1 MYIRIYRQ
9 MTVNRKNV
17 TFTLDELKS
26 TTGSLKNLQVSIGS
40 LRGDRWDEEPGPTP
54 MPSHTDLR
62 NWDRMLLSRYKPLY
76 LPFCD
81 LCCLCTYG
89 KCDLSGGKK
98 GACGIGME
106 AQQSRIVLLAACIG
120 AATHISHARHL
131 VTHLIEQYGRQKA
144 LDIGD
149 DTIDTEAPII
159 RLVCGIKPGTLG
171 DLEIVLDYCERQVT
185 ELLAA
190 AHTGQ
195 EGDAI
200 DFESKVFHAGT
211 MDHVGLEVADIAQ
224 ISAFSFPKA
233 DPDASLVELGLG
245 TVDSSKPV
253 ILVVGHNVPPAI
265 GIIDYAR
272 EHRLSGAVEIT
283 GICCTAIDLTRYNP
297 NAKIIGPIS
306 WQLRYIRSG
315 VPDVIV
321 VDEQCVRADL
331 LGEAQKVNAPLIAT
345 SSMNCSGLP
354 DRTDDDPEEI
364 ITDLVSGKT
373 PGVLI
378 LDPEKVGEIAV
389 RSAMAVMNT
398 RKKIRNIP
406 TPEDLIELA
415 KRCGGCQECSRVC
428 PVGLPLAIVMQQA
441 GQGDPSSLASLYD
454 TCIGCGKCEDV
465 CNKEIPIHS
474 TILSAADSQILE
486 ERFNVRAG
494 RGAIQDIEIREV
506 GGPIVLG
513 EIPGVVAFVGCANY
527 PNGAAE
533 VAEMAR
539 EFARRR
545 YIVVT
550 SGCSAMAIGMHR
562 NEDGQTPYEEFHGR
576 FDAGGIVNVGSCV
589 SNAHIAGAT
598 IKIASIFAKRKLR
611 GNYEEIADYVYNRV
625 GAVGIAWGAMSQ
637 KAAAIAAGFW
647 RLGIPVI
654 VGPHGSK
661 YRRMLLGRRDK
672 PEDWFVYDSR
682 TGEKVQVGP
691 VPEHLFI
698 AAETPE
704 EAMTLA
710 AKLCMRPND
719 TSRGRSMKLTNY
731 IDLYK
736 RLYDRMPDDI
746 NLFVRSQADI
756 PVTMKEQILPV
767 LKEKGYTEQPIPD
780 PTLLKTQIRTAKE

>member
-1 MYIRIYRQ
+1 
-9 MTVNRKNV
+9 
-17 TFTLDELKS
+17 
-26 TTGSLKNLQVSIGS
+26 
-40 LRGDRWDEEPGPTP
+40 
-54 MPSHTDLR
+54 
-62 NWDRMLLSRYKPLY
+62 
-76 LPFCD
+76 
-81 LCCLCTYG
+81 
-89 KCDLSGGKK
+89 
-98 GACGIGME
+98 ME

-120 AATHISHARHL
+120 AATHVSHGRHL
-131 VTHLIEQYGRQKA
+131 LEHLIEVYGRRSP
-144 LDIGD
+144 LNIGNS
-149 DTIDTEAPII
+149 TIETEAPII
-159 RLVCGIKPGTLG
+159 RLVCGIKPKTLG
-171 DLEIVLDYCERQVT
+171 DLEIVLDYCEKQVT

-190 AHTGQ
+190 THTGQ

-200 DFESKVFHAGT
+200 DFESKVLHAG
-211 MDHVGLEVADIAQ
+211 MIDHVGLELADIAQ
-224 ISAFSFPKA
+224 VSAFDFPKA

-245 TVDSSKPV
+245 TVDPTKPV
-253 ILVVGHNVPPAI
+253 ILVIGHNVPPAI
-265 GIIDYAR
+265 SIIDYAR
-272 EHRLSGAVEIT
+272 EQRMSNDIEIT
-283 GICCTAIDLTRYNP
+283 GICCTAIDLTRYDP

-315 VPDVIV
+315 LPDVIV
-321 VDEQCVRADL
+321 VDEQCVRADVL
-331 LGEAQKVNAPLIAT
+331 AEAQKVHAPMIAT
-345 SSMNCSGLP
+345 SGKNCAGLV
-354 DRTDDDPEEI
+354 DRSADDPDAIVE
-364 ITDLVSGKT
+364 DLVNGVV

-378 LDPEKVGEIAV
+378 LDSDKVGEVAV
-389 RSAMAVMNT
+389 RTAALVMEK
-398 RKKIRNIP
+398 RKKFRTIP
-406 TPEDLIELA
+406 TPEELIELA
-415 KRCGGCQECSRVC
+415 KRCGGCQECMRVC
-428 PVGLPLAIVMQQA
+428 PVGTPLAVSMQQA
-441 GQGDPSSLASLYD
+441 GRGDPSALASIYD
-454 TCIGCGKCEDV
+454 TCIGCGRCEDV
-465 CNKEIPIHS
+465 CNKEIPVHS
-474 TILSAADSQILE
+474 AILSAANEQMCS

-494 RGAIQDIEIREV
+494 RGAIQDVEIREV

-513 EIPGVVAFVGCANY
+513 EIPGVIAFVGCANFT
-527 PNGAAE
+527 NGVE
-533 VAEMAR
+533 DVAEMAR

-545 YIVVT
+545 YIVVA

-562 NEDGQTPYEEFHGR
+562 NEDGKTPYEEFHGR

-589 SNAHIAGAT
+589 SNGHISGAT
-598 IKIASIFAKRKLR
+598 IKIASIFAKRNLR

-661 YRRMLLGRRDK
+661 YRRMLLGRKDK

-698 AAETPE
+698 AAETRE

-746 NLFVRSQADI
+746 NLFIRSPADI
-756 PVTMKEQILPV
+756 PMTMKETILPI
-767 LKEKGYTEQPIPD
+767 LKEKGYTELPIPN
-780 PTLLKTQIRTAKE
+780 PTLLKSQIRKPKE

>member
-1 MYIRIYRQ
+1 

-17 TFTLDELKS
+17 TLTLDELKS
-26 TTGSLKNLQVSIGS
+26 NDGSLKNLQVSIGA
-40 LRGDRWDEEPGPTP
+40 LRGEQWNEKEGPTP

-98 GACGIGME
+98 GACGIGIE
-106 AQQSRIVLLAACIG
+106 AQQSRIVLIAACIG

-131 VTHLIEQYGRQKA
+131 VTHLIQTHGRRQP
-144 LDIGD
+144 LDIGGSS
-149 DTIDTEAPII
+149 IDTEAPII
-159 RLVCGIKPGTLG
+159 RLVCGIKPDTLG
-171 DLEIVLDYCERQVT
+171 DLETVLDYCERQIT

-195 EGDAI
+195 EGDAL

-224 ISAFSFPKA
+224 ISAFSLPKA
-233 DPDASLVELGLG
+233 DPDAALVELGLG
-245 TVDSSKPV
+245 TVDSAKPV

-272 EHRLSGAVEIT
+272 EQNISSDIEVT
-283 GICCTAIDLTRYNP
+283 GICCTAIDLTRYDP
-297 NAKIIGPIS
+297 QAKIIGPIS

-331 LGEAQKVNAPLIAT
+331 LIEAQKIHAPLIAT

-354 DRTDDDPEEI
+354 DRTGDKPEEI
-364 ITDLVSGKT
+364 VQDLLSGKT

-378 LDPEKVGEIAV
+378 LDPEKVGEVAV
-389 RSAMAVMNT
+389 RTAISVKEKGRTFRSIPSLDELFEMA
-398 RKKIRNIP
+398 
-406 TPEDLIELA
+406 E
-415 KRCGGCQECSRVC
+415 RCRGCQECTRIC
-428 PVGLPLAIVMQQA
+428 PASLPLAHAIQQTKK
-441 GQGDPSSLASLYD
+441 GDQSALASLYE
-454 TCIGCGKCEDV
+454 TCIGCGKCEDA
-465 CNKEIPIHS
+465 CIKDIPIHS
-474 TILSAADSQILE
+474 LIISAAENQIQS

-513 EIPGVVAFVGCANY
+513 EIPGIIAFVGCANY
-527 PNGAAE
+527 GNGSVE

-562 NEDGQTPYEEFHGR
+562 NEEGQTPYEEFHGR

-589 SNAHIAGAT
+589 SNAHISGAT
-598 IKIASIFAKRKLR
+598 IKIASIFAKRNLR

-661 YRRMLLGRRDK
+661 YRRMLLGRKDK

-682 TGEKVQVGP
+682 TGEKVQTGP

-704 EAMTLA
+704 EAMTLV

-731 IDLYK
+731 IDLYR
-736 RLYDRMPDDI
+736 RLYDQMPDDI
-746 NLFVRSQADI
+746 NLYVRSEADI
-756 PVTMKEQILPV
+756 PVTMKEQILPI
-767 LKEKGYTEQPIPD
+767 LEKKGFNEQPIPN
-780 PTLLKTQIRTAKE
+780 PTMLKSQIREIKE

>member
-1 MYIRIYRQ
+1 

-17 TFTLDELKS
+17 TLKLS
-26 TTGSLKNLQVSIGS
+26 EAKTTSGS
-40 LRGDRWDEEPGPTP
+40 LRNLQISVGSIRGEQWEEHEGPTP
-54 MPSHTDLR
+54 FPSHSDLR
-62 NWDRMLLSRYKPLY
+62 SWDRTLLLRYKPLY

-120 AATHISHARHL
+120 AATHSSHGRHL
-131 VTHLIEQYGRQKA
+131 LDHLIKTHGRRHPINIGGSSI
-144 LDIGD
+144 DI
-149 DTIDTEAPII
+149 EAPVI
-159 RLVCGIKPGTLG
+159 RLVCGIKPETLG

-190 AHTGQ
+190 THTGQ
-195 EGDAI
+195 ESDAI
-200 DFESKVFHAGT
+200 DFESKVLHAG
-211 MDHVGLEVADIAQ
+211 MIDHVALETADMIQ
-224 ISAFSFPKA
+224 ISAFDFPKA
-233 DPDASLVELGLG
+233 DPEASLVELGLG
-245 TVDSSKPV
+245 TVDATKPV

-272 EHRLSGAVEIT
+272 EQEMSSEIEIT
-283 GICCTAIDLTRYNP
+283 GICCTAIDLTRYDS

-331 LGEAQKVNAPLIAT
+331 LEEAQNVHAPMIAT
-345 SSMNCSGLP
+345 SGKNCAGLE
-354 DRTDDDPEEI
+354 DRTHDTPDAI
-364 ITDLVSGKT
+364 IADLVSGKV
-373 PGVLI
+373 PGVLL
-378 LDPEKVGEIAV
+378 LDSDKVGEIAV
-389 RSAMAVMNT
+389 RTALGVMGR
-398 RKKIRNIP
+398 RKKFRTIP
-406 TPEDLIELA
+406 NPEELIMLA
-415 KRCGGCQECSRVC
+415 QRCGGCQECMRVC
-428 PVGLPLAIVMQQA
+428 PTGIPLTVSMQQA
-441 GQGDPSSLASLYD
+441 GKGDPSALASLYD
-454 TCIGCGKCEDV
+454 TCIGCGRCEDV
-465 CNKEIPIHS
+465 CSKDIPIHS
-474 TILSAADSQILE
+474 TILSAANEQMFS

-494 RGAIQDIEIREV
+494 RGGIQDIEIREV

-513 EIPGVVAFVGCANY
+513 EIPGIIAFVGCANFT
-527 PNGAAE
+527 NGVGE

-545 YIVVT
+545 YIVVA
-550 SGCSAMAIGMHR
+550 SGCSAMAIGMYR

-589 SNAHIAGAT
+589 SNAHISGAA
-598 IKIASIFAKRKLR
+598 IKIASIFAKRNLR

-637 KAAAIAAGFW
+637 KAAAIASGFW

-661 YRRMLLGRRDK
+661 YRRMLLGRKDK
-672 PEDWFVYDSR
+672 PGDWFVYDER

-698 AAETPE
+698 SAETPE

-736 RLYDRMPDDI
+736 RLYNQMPDDI
-746 NLFVRSQADI
+746 NLFIRSPADI
-756 PVTMKEQILPV
+756 PMTMKETILPI
-767 LKEKGYTEQPIPD
+767 LKEKGYNEQPIPN
-780 PTLLKTQIRTAKE
+780 PTLLKSQIRKPKV

>member
-1 MYIRIYRQ
+1 MSFKLSEAKTASGQLRDLQI
-9 MTVNRKNV
+9 TVG
-17 TFTLDELKS
+17 T
-26 TTGSLKNLQVSIGS
+26 
-40 LRGDRWDEEPGPTP
+40 LRGDQWNEQEGPTP
-54 MPSHTDLR
+54 FPSHNDLR
-62 NWDRMLLSRYKPLY
+62 NWDRTLLSRYKPLY

-89 KCDLSGGKK
+89 KCDLSSGKK
-98 GACGIGME
+98 GACGIRME

-120 AATHISHARHL
+120 AATHVSHGRHL
-131 VTHLIEQYGRQKA
+131 LEYLIETHGRRHQI
-144 LDIGD
+144 DVGGSS
-149 DTIDTEAPII
+149 IDTEAPII
-159 RLVCGIKPGTLG
+159 RLVCGIKPKTLG

-190 AHTGQ
+190 THTGQ
-195 EGDAI
+195 EADAI
-200 DFESKVFHAGT
+200 DFESKVFHAG
-211 MDHVGLEVADIAQ
+211 MIDHVGMEVSDIAQ
-224 ISAFSFPKA
+224 VSALDLPKA
-233 DPDASLVELGLG
+233 DPDAKLVELGMG

-253 ILVVGHNVPPAI
+253 ILIVGHNVPPAI

-272 EHRLSGAVEIT
+272 GQKMEREIEIT
-283 GICCTAIDLTRYNP
+283 GICCSAIDMTRYSP
-297 NAKIIGPIS
+297 DAKIIGPIS

-315 VPDVIV
+315 LPDVVV
-321 VDEQCVRADL
+321 VDEQCVRTDL
-331 LGEAQKVNAPLIAT
+331 LQEAEKVHAPMIAT
-345 SSMNCSGLP
+345 SGKNCAGLP
-354 DRTDDDPEEI
+354 DRTGDDPGSI
-364 ITDLVSGKT
+364 VADLVSGAAS
-373 PGVLI
+373 GVLI
-378 LDPEKVGEIAV
+378 LDPEKVGEVAV
-389 RSAMAVMNT
+389 RTAIQVKGK
-398 RKKIRNIP
+398 RKKFSVIP
-406 TPEDLIELA
+406 TPEELIELA
-415 KRCGGCQECSRVC
+415 KRCGGCQECMRVC
-428 PVGLPLAIVMQQA
+428 PAQTQVTTSMQQA
-441 GQGDPSSLASLYD
+441 GRGDPSALASLYD
-454 TCIGCGKCEDV
+454 TCIGCGRCEDV
-465 CNKEIPIHS
+465 CNKDIPIHS
-474 TILSAADSQILE
+474 AILSAAGQQIKS

-513 EIPGVVAFVGCANY
+513 EIPGVIAFVGCANFT
-527 PNGAAE
+527 NGVAE
-533 VAEMAR
+533 VSEMAR

-589 SNAHIAGAT
+589 SNAHIAGAA
-598 IKIASIFAKRKLR
+598 IKIASIFAKRNLR

-661 YRRMLLGRRDK
+661 YRRMLLGRKDK

-682 TGEKVQVGP
+682 TGEKVEVGP

-719 TSRGRSMKLTNY
+719 TSRGRSIKLTHY

-736 RLYDRMPDDI
+736 RLYDQMPDDI
-746 NLFVRSQADI
+746 NLFIRSPADI
-756 PVTMKEQILPV
+756 PVTMKEVILPI
-767 LKEKGYTEQPIPD
+767 LEEKGYNKQPIPN
-780 PTLLKTQIRTAKE
+780 PTMLKPQIRIPKE

>member
-1 MYIRIYRQ
+1 M
-9 MTVNRKNV
+9 NRKNISLN
-17 TFTLDELKS
+17 LDEIKS
-26 TTGSLKNLQVSIGS
+26 PTGILRDVHISVGTW
-40 LRGDRWDEEPGPTP
+40 RGDQWKEKEGPTP
-54 MPSHTDLR
+54 FPGHLDLR
-62 NWDRMLLSRYKPLY
+62 SWDRILLSKYKPLY

-89 KCDLSGGKK
+89 KCDLSSGKR

-120 AATHISHARHL
+120 AATHVSHGRHL
-131 VTHLIEQYGRQKA
+131 LTHLIEVHGRRYP
-144 LDIGD
+144 LDIGG
-149 DTIDTEAPII
+149 TSIETEAPII
-159 RLVCGIKPGTLG
+159 RLICGIKPENLG
-171 DLEIVLDYCERQVT
+171 DLEIVLDYCEREIT
-185 ELLAA
+185 DLLAA

-195 EGDAI
+195 EGDAS
-200 DFESKVFHAGT
+200 DFESKVFHAG
-211 MDHVGLEVADIAQ
+211 MIDHLGLETADIAQ
-224 ISAFSFPKA
+224 ISAFQFPKA
-233 DPDASLVELGLG
+233 DPDAALVELGMG
-245 TVDSSKPV
+245 TVDPKKPV

-272 EHRLSGAVEIT
+272 EKGLNEKIEIT
-283 GICCTAIDLTRYNP
+283 GICCTAIDLTRYDK

-315 VPDVIV
+315 LPDVIV
-321 VDEQCVRADL
+321 VDEQCVRSDL
-331 LGEAQKVNAPLIAT
+331 LSEATKIHAPMIAT
-345 SSMNCSGLP
+345 SGKNCAGLE
-354 DRTDDDPEEI
+354 DRTSDNADAI
-364 ITDLVSGKT
+364 VTDLVSGAFS
-373 PGVLI
+373 GVLI
-378 LDPEKVGEIAV
+378 LDPVKVGEVAV
-389 RSAMAVMNT
+389 KTALGIMEKRQKFRT
-398 RKKIRNIP
+398 IP
-406 TPEDLIELA
+406 SLNDLIELA
-415 KRCGGCQECSRVC
+415 KRCGGCQECMRVC
-428 PVGLPLAIVMQQA
+428 PAEIPLASAMQQA
-441 GQGDPSSLASLYD
+441 GGGDSSLLASLYD
-454 TCIGCGKCEDV
+454 YCIGCGRCEDA
-465 CNKEIPIHS
+465 CNKEIPVHS
-474 TILSAADSQILE
+474 AILSAADDKIKKECFS
-486 ERFNVRAG
+486 VRAG

-513 EIPGVVAFVGCANY
+513 EIPGVIAFVGCANFSD
-527 PNGAAE
+527 GIADL
-533 VAEMAR
+533 AEMAS

-545 YIVVT
+545 YIVLT

-598 IKIASIFAKRKLR
+598 IKIASIFAKRNLR
-611 GNYEEIADYVYNRV
+611 GNYEEIADYVHNRV

-698 AAETPE
+698 TAETRE
-704 EAMTLA
+704 EAMVLA

-719 TSRGRSMKLTNY
+719 TSRGRSMKLANY

-736 RLYDRMPDDI
+736 RLYDQMPDDI
-746 NLFVRSQADI
+746 HLFIRSPVDI
-756 PVTMKEQILPV
+756 PLTMKETILAI
-767 LKEKGYTEQPIPD
+767 LNEKGYQELPIPD
-780 PTLLKTQIRTAKE
+780 PTLLKSQIRTSKR

>member
-1 MYIRIYRQ
+1 

-17 TFTLDELKS
+17 SITLGEAKTAAGTLRDLK
-26 TTGSLKNLQVSIGS
+26 VSIGS
-40 LRGDRWDEEPGPTP
+40 VRENQWNEEQGPTP
-54 MPSHTDLR
+54 FPAHTDLR
-62 NWDRMLLSRYKPLY
+62 TWDRMLLSRYKPLY

-98 GACGIGME
+98 GACGIRME

-120 AATHISHARHL
+120 AATHVSHARHL
-131 VTHLIEQYGRQKA
+131 ITHLIDTYGRRKPIN
-144 LDIGD
+144 IGD
-149 DTIDTEAPII
+149 ASIDTEAPII
-159 RLVCGIKPGTLG
+159 RLVCGIKPETLG
-171 DLEIVLDYCERQVT
+171 DLKIVLDYCERQIT

-224 ISAFSFPKA
+224 ISSFSFPKA

-245 TVDSSKPV
+245 TVDSTKPV

-272 EHRLSGAVEIT
+272 EQNLSGSIEIT
-283 GICCTAIDLTRYNP
+283 GICCTAIDLTRYDP
-297 NAKIIGPIS
+297 TARIIGPIS

-315 VPDVIV
+315 LPDLIV

-331 LGEAQKVNAPLIAT
+331 LDEAQKIHAPLIAT

-354 DRTDDDPEEI
+354 DRTGDDPEEI
-364 ITDLVSGKT
+364 IADLVSGKT

-378 LDPEKVGEIAV
+378 LDPEKVGEVVV
-389 RSAMAVMNT
+389 RTAMAVMEQRRGFRT
-398 RKKIRNIP
+398 IP
-406 TPEDLIELA
+406 TPEELFELA
-415 KRCGGCQECSRVC
+415 KRCSGCQECMRVC
-428 PVGLPLAIVMQQA
+428 PAGMPLAIAMQQA
-441 GQGDPSSLASLYD
+441 GNGDPAALASLYD
-454 TCIGCGKCEDV
+454 TCIGCGKCEDA
-465 CNKEIPIHS
+465 CTKEIPVHS
-474 TILSAADSQILE
+474 VILAASDETMQS
-486 ERFNVRAG
+486 ERFNIRAG

-513 EIPGVVAFVGCANY
+513 EIPGIIAFVGCANY
-527 PNGAAE
+527 ENGVAE

-672 PEDWFVYDSR
+672 PEDWLVYDSR
-682 TGEKVQVGP
+682 TGEKVEVGP

-736 RLYDRMPDDI
+736 RLYNQMPDDI
-746 NLFVRSQADI
+746 NLFVRSPADI
-756 PVTMKEQILPV
+756 PVTMKEQILPI
-767 LKEKGYTEQPIPD
+767 LEQKGYHEHPIPN
-780 PTLLKTQIRTAKE
+780 PTLLKSQIRTVKE

>member
-1 MYIRIYRQ
+1 MYIRTIRP
-9 MTVNRKNV
+9 MTVNRKNI
-17 TFTLDELKS
+17 TLKLSEAKTAS
-26 TTGSLKNLQVSIGS
+26 GSLRDLQVSVGS
-40 LRGDRWDEEPGPTP
+40 VRGEQWEEQEGPTP
-54 MPSHTDLR
+54 FPSHTDLR
-62 NWDRMLLSRYKPLY
+62 NWDRTLLSRYKPLY

-98 GACGIGME
+98 GACGIDME

-120 AATHISHARHL
+120 AATHASHGRHL
-131 VTHLIEQYGRQKA
+131 LEHLIGVYGRRHPVNV
-144 LDIGD
+144 GGSS
-149 DTIDTEAPII
+149 IDLEAPVI
-159 RLVCGIKPGTLG
+159 RLVCGIKPETLG

-190 AHTGQ
+190 THTGQ

-200 DFESKVFHAGT
+200 DFESKVLHAG
-211 MDHVGLEVADIAQ
+211 MIDHVALETADLIQ
-224 ISAFSFPKA
+224 ISAFDYPKA
-233 DPDASLVELGLG
+233 DPDAALVELGLG
-245 TVDSSKPV
+245 TVDATKPV

-265 GIIDYAR
+265 GIIEYAR
-272 EHRLSGAVEIT
+272 EHRMSEDIEIT
-283 GICCTAIDLTRYNP
+283 GICCTAIDLTRYDP

-321 VDEQCVRADL
+321 VDEQCVRADIL
-331 LGEAQKVNAPLIAT
+331 EEAQNVHAPMIAT
-345 SSMNCSGLP
+345 SGKNCAGLE
-354 DRTDDDPEEI
+354 DRTHDSIDAI
-364 ITDLVSGKT
+364 VADLVSGT
-373 PGVLI
+373 VPGVLV
-378 LDPEKVGEIAV
+378 LDTDKVGEIAV
-389 RSAMAVMNT
+389 RTALGVMNT
-398 RKKIRNIP
+398 RKKFRTIP
-406 TPEDLIELA
+406 TPEELIELA
-415 KRCGGCQECSRVC
+415 KKCGGCQECMRVC
-428 PVGLPLAIVMQQA
+428 PAGTPLAISMQQA
-441 GQGDPSSLASLYD
+441 GKGDLTALASIYD
-454 TCIGCGKCEDV
+454 SCIGCGKCEDV

-474 TILSAADSQILE
+474 AILCAADEQVRN
-486 ERFNVRAG
+486 ERFSVRAG

-513 EIPGVVAFVGCANY
+513 EIPGVIAFVGCANFT
-527 PNGAAE
+527 NGVAE

-550 SGCSAMAIGMHR
+550 SGCSAMAIGMYR

-589 SNAHIAGAT
+589 SNAHISGAT
-598 IKIASIFAKRKLR
+598 IKIASIFAKRNLR

-637 KAAAIAAGFW
+637 KAAAIASGFW

-661 YRRMLLGRRDK
+661 YRRMLLGRKDK

-698 AAETPE
+698 AARALLPDFQ
-704 EAMTLA
+704 MT
-710 AKLCMRPND
+710 KMHW
-719 TSRGRSMKLTNY
+719 
-731 IDLYK
+731 
-736 RLYDRMPDDI
+736 DDI
-746 NLFVRSQADI
+746 PDQA
-756 PVTMKEQILPV
+756 
-767 LKEKGYTEQPIPD
+767 
-780 PTLLKTQIRTAKE
+780 

>member
-1 MYIRIYRQ
+1 MYIRIHGP

-17 TFTLDELKS
+17 TLNLSEAKTAS
-26 TTGSLKNLQVSIGS
+26 GSLRDLQVSVGS
-40 LRGDRWDEEPGPTP
+40 VRGKHWDEPEGPTP
-54 MPSHTDLR
+54 FPSHSDLR
-62 NWDRMLLSRYKPLY
+62 NWDRTLLSRYKPLY

-89 KCDLSGGKK
+89 KCDLSGGKT

-131 VTHLIEQYGRQKA
+131 ITHLISIYGHRQP
-144 LDIGD
+144 LDIGGSS
-149 DTIDTEAPII
+149 IDTEAPII
-159 RLVCGIKPGTLG
+159 RLVCGIKPETLG

-190 AHTGQ
+190 THTGQ
-195 EGDAI
+195 ESDPI

-224 ISAFSFPKA
+224 ISAFDFPKA
-233 DPDASLVELGLG
+233 DPDAPLVQLGIG
-245 TVDSSKPV
+245 TVDPSKPV

-272 EHRLSGAVEIT
+272 EQKVSSDIEIT
-283 GICCTAIDLTRYNP
+283 GICCTSIDLTRYSP
-297 NAKIIGPIS
+297 DAKIIGPIS

-315 VPDVIV
+315 LPDVIV

-331 LGEAQKVNAPLIAT
+331 LIEAQKVHAPLIAT
-345 SSMNCSGLP
+345 SGMNCSGMP
-354 DRTDDDPEEI
+354 DRTGDDPDLI
-364 ITDLVSGKT
+364 VADLVSGKM

-378 LDPEKVGEIAV
+378 LDPEKVGEVAV
-389 RSAMAVMNT
+389 RVALGVMSK
-398 RKKIRNIP
+398 RQKFRAIP
-406 TPEDLIELA
+406 TPEELIELA
-415 KRCGGCQECSRVC
+415 KQCGGCQECMRVC
-428 PVGLPLAIVMQQA
+428 PTGIPLAISMQQA
-441 GQGDPSSLASLYD
+441 GKGDPSALASLYD
-454 TCIGCGKCEDV
+454 TCIGCGRCENV
-465 CNKEIPIHS
+465 CTKEIPVHNA
-474 TILSAADSQILE
+474 ILAAANEQMQT
-486 ERFNVRAG
+486 ERYKVRAG

-513 EIPGVVAFVGCANY
+513 EIPGIVAFVGCANF
-527 PNGAAE
+527 PKGAE
-533 VAEMAR
+533 DVAEMAR

-589 SNAHIAGAT
+589 SNGHIAGAT
-598 IKIASIFAKRKLR
+598 IKIASIFAKRNLR

-661 YRRMLLGRRDK
+661 YRRMLLGRKDK

-698 AAETPE
+698 AAETRE
-704 EAMTLA
+704 EAMILA

-736 RLYDRMPDDI
+736 RFYDLMPDDI
-746 NLFVRSQADI
+746 NLFIRTPADI
-756 PVTMKEQILPV
+756 PITMKDVILP
-767 LKEKGYTEQPIPD
+767 LLEKKGYNEQPIPN
-780 PTLLKTQIRTAKE
+780 PTLLKSQIRTKRE

>member
-1 MYIRIYRQ
+1 MG
-9 MTVNRKNV
+9 TW
-17 TFTLDELKS
+17 
-26 TTGSLKNLQVSIGS
+26 
-40 LRGDRWDEEPGPTP
+40 RGDQWKEKEGPTP
-54 MPSHTDLR
+54 FPGHLDLR
-62 NWDRMLLSRYKPLY
+62 SWDRILLSKYKPLY

-89 KCDLSGGKK
+89 KCDLSSGKR

-120 AATHISHARHL
+120 AATHVSHGRHL
-131 VTHLIEQYGRQKA
+131 LTHLIEVHGRRYP
-144 LDIGD
+144 LDIGG
-149 DTIDTEAPII
+149 TSIETEAPII
-159 RLVCGIKPGTLG
+159 RLICGIKPENLG
-171 DLEIVLDYCERQVT
+171 DLEIVLDYCEREIT
-185 ELLAA
+185 DLLAA

-195 EGDAI
+195 EGDAS
-200 DFESKVFHAGT
+200 DFESKVFHAG
-211 MDHVGLEVADIAQ
+211 MIDHLGLETADIAQ
-224 ISAFSFPKA
+224 ISAFQFPKA
-233 DPDASLVELGLG
+233 DPDAALVELGMG
-245 TVDSSKPV
+245 TVDPKKPV

-272 EHRLSGAVEIT
+272 EKGLNEKIEIT
-283 GICCTAIDLTRYNP
+283 GICCTAIDLTRYDK

-315 VPDVIV
+315 LPDVIV
-321 VDEQCVRADL
+321 VDEQCVRSDL
-331 LGEAQKVNAPLIAT
+331 LSEATKIHAPMIAT
-345 SSMNCSGLP
+345 SGKNCAGLE
-354 DRTDDDPEEI
+354 DRTSDNADAI
-364 ITDLVSGKT
+364 VTDLVSGAFS
-373 PGVLI
+373 GVLI
-378 LDPEKVGEIAV
+378 LDPVKVGEVAV
-389 RSAMAVMNT
+389 KTALGIMEKRQKFRT
-398 RKKIRNIP
+398 IP
-406 TPEDLIELA
+406 SLNDLIELA
-415 KRCGGCQECSRVC
+415 KRCGGCQECMRVC
-428 PVGLPLAIVMQQA
+428 PAEIPLASAMQQA
-441 GQGDPSSLASLYD
+441 GGGDSSLLASLYD
-454 TCIGCGKCEDV
+454 YCIGCGRCEDA
-465 CNKEIPIHS
+465 CNKEIPVHS
-474 TILSAADSQILE
+474 AILSAADDKIKKECFS
-486 ERFNVRAG
+486 VRAG

-513 EIPGVVAFVGCANY
+513 EIPGVIAFVGCANFSD
-527 PNGAAE
+527 GIADL
-533 VAEMAR
+533 AEMAS

-545 YIVVT
+545 YIVLT

-598 IKIASIFAKRKLR
+598 IKIASIFAKRNLR
-611 GNYEEIADYVYNRV
+611 GNYEEIADYVHNRV

-698 AAETPE
+698 TAETRE
-704 EAMTLA
+704 EAMVLA

-719 TSRGRSMKLTNY
+719 TSRGRSMKLANY

-736 RLYDRMPDDI
+736 RLYDQMPDDI
-746 NLFVRSQADI
+746 HLFIRSPVDI
-756 PVTMKEQILPV
+756 PLTMKETILAI
-767 LKEKGYTEQPIPD
+767 LNEKGYQELPIPD
-780 PTLLKTQIRTAKE
+780 PTLLKSQIRTSKR

>member
-1 MYIRIYRQ
+1 MYFRTIRQI
-9 MTVNRKNV
+9 TVNRKNI
-17 TFTLDELKS
+17 TLKLSEAKTAS
-26 TTGSLKNLQVSIGS
+26 GSLRDLQVSVGS
-40 LRGDRWDEEPGPTP
+40 VRGEQWDEKEGPTP
-54 MPSHTDLR
+54 FPSHTDLR
-62 NWDRMLLSRYKPLY
+62 EWDRTLLSRYKPLY

-81 LCCLCTYG
+81 LCCLCTFG

-120 AATHISHARHL
+120 SATHVSHARHL
-131 VTHLIEQYGRQKA
+131 LEHLIEKYGHRQA
-144 LDIGD
+144 LDIGGT
-149 DTIDTEAPII
+149 TIEVEAPIM
-159 RLVCGIKPGTLG
+159 RLVCGIKPQNLG
-171 DLEIVLDYCERQVT
+171 DLEIALDYCERQLT

-190 AHTGQ
+190 THTGQ
-195 EGDAI
+195 EGDAL
-200 DFESKVFHAGT
+200 DFESKVFHAG
-211 MDHVGLEVADIAQ
+211 MIDHVGLEIADIAQ
-224 ISAFSFPKA
+224 VSAFDFPHA
-233 DPDASLVELGLG
+233 DPDASLVELGMG

-272 EHRLSGAVEIT
+272 EEKLSNTIEIT
-283 GICCTAIDLTRYNP
+283 GICCTAIDLTRYSP
-297 NAKIIGPIS
+297 DAKIIGPIS
-306 WQLRYIRSG
+306 WQLRYVRSG
-315 VPDVIV
+315 LPDVIV

-331 LGEAQKVNAPLIAT
+331 LAEAKKVRAPLIAT
-345 SSMNCSGLP
+345 SGKNCSGLE
-354 DRTDDDPEEI
+354 DRTHDDVESI
-364 ITDLVSGKT
+364 ISDLVSGKT
-373 PGVLI
+373 AGVLI
-378 LDPEKVGEIAV
+378 LDPEKVGEVAV
-389 RSAMAVMNT
+389 RTAVQVMDK
-398 RKKIRNIP
+398 RKKFRNIP
-406 TPEDLIELA
+406 TPEELVELA
-415 KRCGGCQECSRVC
+415 KKCGGCQECMRVC
-428 PVGLPLAIVMQQA
+428 PVGTPLAISMQQA
-441 GQGDPSSLASLYD
+441 AKGDLSALASIYD
-454 TCIGCGKCEDV
+454 TCIGCGRCEDA
-465 CNKEIPIHS
+465 CNKEIPVHS
-474 TILSAADSQILE
+474 AILSSVDDRMRN

-494 RGAIQDIEIREV
+494 RGAIQDVEIREV

-513 EIPGVVAFVGCANY
+513 EIPGVIAFVGCSNF
-527 PNGAAE
+527 PNGVE
-533 VAEMAR
+533 DVAEMAR

-545 YIVVT
+545 FIVVT

-598 IKIASIFAKRKLR
+598 IKIANIFAKRNLR

-661 YRRMLLGRRDK
+661 YRRMLLGRKDK
-672 PEDWFVYDSR
+672 PDDWYVYDSR

-698 AAETPE
+698 TAETRE
-704 EAMTLA
+704 EAMILA

-736 RLYDRMPDDI
+736 RLYNQLPDDI
-746 NLFVRSQADI
+746 NLFIRSPGDI
-756 PVTMKEQILPV
+756 PVTMKEIILPI
-767 LKEKGYTEQPIPD
+767 LEEKGYTELPIPN
-780 PTLLKTQIRTAKE
+780 PTLLKSQIRKPRE

>member
-1 MYIRIYRQ
+1 

-17 TFTLDELKS
+17 TLTLDDLKS
-26 TTGSLKNLQVSIGS
+26 SAASLKNLKVSIGS
-40 LRGDRWDEEPGPTP
+40 LRGDQWNEDEGPTP

-131 VTHLIEQYGRQKA
+131 VTHLIKTYGRRHP
-144 LDIGD
+144 LDIGGNS
-149 DTIDTEAPII
+149 IETEAPII
-159 RLVCGIKPGTLG
+159 RLVCGIKPTTLG
-171 DLEIVLDYCERQVT
+171 DLEIVLDYCERQTT

-190 AHTGQ
+190 THTGQ

-233 DPDASLVELGLG
+233 DPDASLIELGLG
-245 TVDSSKPV
+245 TVDGAKPV

-272 EHRLSGAVEIT
+272 EQNLSGTIEIT
-283 GICCTAIDLTRYNP
+283 GICCTAVDLTRYDS

-331 LGEAQKVNAPLIAT
+331 LIEAQQIYAPLIAT

-354 DRTDDDPEEI
+354 DRTGDEPEAIIDD
-364 ITDLVSGKT
+364 LLSGKT

-378 LDPEKVGEIAV
+378 LDPEKVGEVAVRTAIAV
-389 RSAMAVMNT
+389 KERG
-398 RKKIRNIP
+398 RNFRTIP
-406 TPEDLIELA
+406 PIEDLFELA
-415 KRCGGCQECSRVC
+415 KRCRGCQECSRVC
-428 PVGLPLAIVMQQA
+428 PASMPLAIAIQQA
-441 GQGDPSSLASLYD
+441 GDGDLSALASLYD
-454 TCIGCGKCEDV
+454 SCIGCGKCEDV
-465 CNKEIPIHS
+465 CFKEIPVHS
-474 TILSAADSQILE
+474 AILSTAEKQIHA

-527 PNGAAE
+527 GNGAKE

-598 IKIASIFAKRKLR
+598 IKIASIFAKRSLR

-661 YRRMLLGRRDK
+661 YRRMLLGRKDK

-736 RLYDRMPDDI
+736 RLYDQMPDDL

-756 PVTMKEQILPV
+756 PITMKEQILPI
-767 LKEKGYTEQPIPD
+767 LEQKGYNEQPIPN
-780 PTLLKTQIRTAKE
+780 PTMLKSQIRDVKE